1 MFTPNR
7 EKVYDNSFT
16 TKPAQNTYAS
26 RKLGNSSSKRNS
38 PKFVNGKNIL
48 GSSWLTLRAAAKPAS
63 TIGKLVLDMT

>member
-7 EKVYDNSFT
+7 EKVYDNSST

-48 GSSWLTLRAAAKPAS
+48 GLTLGAAHKKQNQQAQ
-63 TIGKLVLDMT
+63 